1 MLKNFLLAPVKSR
14 EQKNHKF
21 DNKTAKALLIVVLF
35 TAVFLFVAPALAQ
48 TQDIT
53 GLSYAQYTGL
63 GTQDIRI
70 TIANLIRI
78 FFGLLGLVAVVIILY
93 GGFLYMTSQGN
104 PEVIQ
109 KAKKVL
115 IGAFIGLLIC
125 LLAFAIVQF
134 IITAILGGG
143 GGGEG
148 GVGGGWGGGGGALG
162 SGIIE
167 SHYPARDAVNIPR
180 NTKIAVTFKE
190 AMCLT
195 SIVNAETGNKI
206 NTDNIRIYP
215 TPEGNNEPVYVQD
228 VNASYT
234 DDLKTFVFRPVNYL
248 GSSGAPMRYT
258 VELTEDI
265 TKFGC
270 SNPAFGVFRNYAWNF
285 TVSTE
290 IDNTPPQI
298 KSVIPYPAEE
308 VDRNNIV
315 QINFTEP
322 IDPMTLR
329 GVVQLDGGNNVTVG
343 SLQTGTYNYINVCA
357 AADCSA
363 SNKFI
368 AGEFRYS
375 NQYQT
380 VEFITNDLCGKN
392 SCGGDVYC
400 LPGLADISVLVKAA
414 SLIQAEENTAQFPYN
429 GLVDMADNSLD
440 GNLDNKS
447 AGPSATPYSLNDN
460 LVGGEYVTAAG
471 EGDNAIWD
479 FSTTDKIDLIPP
491 QISVTTPSANTKD
504 VDPDDIY
511 TIDFDKVM
519 MSSTLKPNGNYNGQT
534 TETIYI
540 NNLLDGLQGYYRF
553 TTSAID
559 DSGASH
565 DGTLMGTAS
574 IVNGELN
581 VTGSSNSSVTTSFKI
596 DQTSGK
602 TATFCAWANPRG
614 ATTWQGN
621 DLISTDNA
629 GYDWAIDIIPSGYW
643 RVATGKN
650 YWTANNQFPA
660 KLNQWQ
666 YVCAVFTTDNVYI
679 YVDGIAASYGQ
690 APGYD
695 SSVNFFT
702 IGANPSFPP
711 EVFDGKIDAV
721 VVYNRALGPEEIT
734 ALYNLGK
741 DGDVLSYQ
749 GQPVTQVQEGEN
761 YITLIQSAVPAGQ
774 ESGYWI
780 EKEEITVASILR
792 TRALMKT
799 TGLGENLRYGLK
811 ISSNVLDI
819 KQNCYL
825 PCSGPGCVRREVPG
839 GKPGQYVQ
847 GTPWQ
852 GTYPTCNIPPQ

>member
-1 MLKNFLLAPVKSR
+1 MHKHFLLAPVKSR

-35 TAVFLFVAPALAQ
+35 TAVFLFVSPALAQ

-215 TPEGNNEPVYVQD
+215 TPEGNAEPVYVQD
-228 VNASYT
+228 VDASYT
-234 DDLKTFVFRPVNYL
+234 ADLKTFVFRPVNYL

-440 GNLDNKS
+440 GNLDTKS
-447 AGPSATPYSLNDN
+447 AGPGTTPYSLNDN

-471 EGDNAIWD
+471 EGDNAIWE

-491 QISVTTPSANTKD
+491 QISVTTPLANTKD
-504 VDPDDIY
+504 VDPDDTY
-511 TIDFDKVM
+511 MIDFDKVM
-519 MSSTLKPNGNYNGQT
+519 MSSTLKPNGQ
-534 TETIYI
+534 
-540 NNLLDGLQGYYRF
+540 
-553 TTSAID
+553 
-559 DSGASH
+559 
-565 DGTLMGTAS
+565 
-574 IVNGELN
+574 
-581 VTGSSNSSVTTSFKI
+581 
-596 DQTSGK
+596 
-602 TATFCAWANPRG
+602 
-614 ATTWQGN
+614 
-621 DLISTDNA
+621 
-629 GYDWAIDIIPSGYW
+629 YD
-643 RVATGKN
+643 
-650 YWTANNQFPA
+650 
-660 KLNQWQ
+660 
-666 YVCAVFTTDNVYI
+666 
-679 YVDGIAASYGQ
+679 
-690 APGYD
+690 
-695 SSVNFFT
+695 
-702 IGANPSFPP
+702 
-711 EVFDGKIDAV
+711 DGK
-721 VVYNRALGPEEIT
+721 
-734 ALYNLGK
+734 
-741 DGDVLSYQ
+741 
-749 GQPVTQVQEGEN
+749 N
-761 YITLIQSAVPAGQ
+761 YITLIQSEVPAGF
-774 ESGYWI
+774 EAGYWL
-780 EKEEITVASILR
+780 EKEEFTVASRLR

-799 TGLGENLRYGLK
+799 SGLGENLNYGMK
-811 ISSNVLDI
+811 ISSDVLDI

-825 PCSGPGCVRREVPG
+825 PCSGPGCVRQEVPG

-847 GTPWQ
+847 GVPWTPPT
-852 GTYPTCNIPPQ
+852 GAYPTCNLTGTTYRSIGNFNVSYSEDGADKVFYFKAFSLIDSANTINDFYLYGKGIPSSTNVMKHGATFTQMIATNRAATMVYYSQSENKYYLVNFYGGFDSGGTANATITGGISVAISDDAGETKVTNAGLKIISSSQSWTRWMDGSAIYIGDGSADFSVKMNLTSFKKTLPSNQKCTDAECEWFLFGPEGPVKLTIPSEVTINFTK